1 MKIIQYGASHR
12 ILDAFLDVTS
22 GDRRVFSQLNLSIL
36 NHGVDVDVI
45 FHSNAMKDIHVIHM
59 PFILIIHLHIHH
71 IFPFILLYNMS

>member
-45 FHSNAMKDIHVIHM
+45 
-59 PFILIIHLHIHH
+59 
-71 IFPFILLYNMS
+71 LLFSPVARGTLMDGFDGG